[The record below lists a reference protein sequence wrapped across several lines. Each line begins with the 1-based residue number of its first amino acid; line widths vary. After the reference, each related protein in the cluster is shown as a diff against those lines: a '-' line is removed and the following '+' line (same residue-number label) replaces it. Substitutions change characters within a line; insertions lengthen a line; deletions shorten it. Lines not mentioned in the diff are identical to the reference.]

1 MELKVEEIKALAPIQ
16 FNYEDIK
23 KWITEKAKEYKS
35 MVYTE
40 ETITN
45 AKSDRATLNKVAK
58 ALNDEKIRIKKEV
71 LKPFEDFESKCK
83 ELQGIITD
91 ASNSIDVQ
99 VKAFETKEQEEKK
112 KQIEDL
118 FNTYIGDFKELIIFE
133 QIFNQRWLNKTYT
146 TKKIEDEIKHLIAK
160 TTTDLK
166 VIDAQIQDESINK
179 SVKNYYFNNITDPS
193 ILGNSLQE
201 GMKIDENNKKIEE
214 LNRQKA
220 EQEKKIQNYIIE
232 QAKESDKVEGKNL
245 LTINFR
251 VTATKEQFMAIR
263 EFLEKNNIKYGKV
276 D

>member
-91 ASNSIDVQ
+91 ASNSIDIQ

-146 TKKIEDEIKHLIAK
+146 IKKIEDEIKHLIAK
-160 TTTDLK
+160 TTNDLK

-201 GMKIDENNKKIEE
+201 GMKIDENNKKLEQ
-214 LNRQKA
+214 LRNTQKA
-220 EQEKKIQNYIIE
+220 TSEEQNIKENSEKITNIVSKTENLIQI
-232 QAKESDKVEGKNL
+232 D
-245 LTINFR
+245 FR
-251 VTATKEQFMAIR
+251 VITTKEKFMKLK
-263 EFLEKNNIKYGKV
+263 EFLEINEIDYRRV
-276 D
+276 

>member
-58 ALNDEKIRIKKEV
+58 ALNDEKIRIKKKV

-91 ASNSIDVQ
+91 ASNSIDIQ

-112 KQIEDL
+112 KQIENL

-146 TKKIEDEIKHLIAK
+146 IKKIEDEIKHLIAK
-160 TTTDLK
+160 TTNDLK

-214 LNRQKA
+214 LNKQKA
-220 EQEKKIQNYIIE
+220 EQEKKVQNYIIE

-245 LTINFR
+245 LTIDFR
-251 VTATKEQFMAIR
+251 VTATKEQFMVIR
-263 EFLEKNNIKYGKV
+263 EFFEKNNIKYGRI
-276 D
+276 

>member
-91 ASNSIDVQ
+91 ASNSIDIQ

-146 TKKIEDEIKHLIAK
+146 IKKIEDEIKHLIAK

-201 GMKIDENNKKIEE
+201 GMKIDENNKK
-214 LNRQKA
+214 L
-220 EQEKKIQNYIIE
+220 EQLRNTQYFEP
-232 QAKESDKVEGKNL
+232 L
-245 LTINFR
+245 
-251 VTATKEQFMAIR
+251 
-263 EFLEKNNIKYGKV
+263 
-276 D
+276 

>member
-71 LKPFEDFESKCK
+71 LKPFEDFESNCK

-91 ASNSIDVQ
+91 ASNSIDIQ

-146 TKKIEDEIKHLIAK
+146 IKKIEDEIKHLIAK

-201 GMKIDENNKKIEE
+201 GMKIDENNKKLEQ
-214 LNRQKA
+214 LRNTQKA
-220 EQEKKIQNYIIE
+220 TSEEQNIKENSEKITNIVSKTENLIQI
-232 QAKESDKVEGKNL
+232 D
-245 LTINFR
+245 FR
-251 VTATKEQFMAIR
+251 VITTKEKFMKLK
-263 EFLEKNNIKYGKV
+263 EFLEINEIDYRRV
-276 D
+276 

>member
-45 AKSDRATLNKVAK
+45 AKLDRATLNKVAK

-91 ASNSIDVQ
+91 ASNSIDIQ

-146 TKKIEDEIKHLIAK
+146 IKKIEDEIKHLIAK

-201 GMKIDENNKKIEE
+201 GMKIDENNKKLEQ
-214 LNRQKA
+214 LRNTQKA
-220 EQEKKIQNYIIE
+220 TSEEQNIKENSEKITNIVSKT
-232 QAKESDKVEGKNL
+232 KNL
-245 LTINFR
+245 IQIDFR
-251 VTATKEQFMAIR
+251 VITTKEKFMKLK
-263 EFLEKNNIKYGKV
+263 EFLEINEIDYRRV
-276 D
+276 

>member
-91 ASNSIDVQ
+91 ASNSIDIQ

-118 FNTYIGDFKELIIFE
+118 FNTYIRDFKGLIIFE

-146 TKKIEDEIKHLIAK
+146 IKKIEDEIKHLIAK
-160 TTTDLK
+160 TTNDLN

-201 GMKIDENNKKIEE
+201 GMKIDENNKKLEQ
-214 LNRQKA
+214 LRNAQKA
-220 EQEKKIQNYIIE
+220 TSEEQNIKENSEKITNIVSKTENLIQI
-232 QAKESDKVEGKNL
+232 D
-245 LTINFR
+245 FR
-251 VTATKEQFMAIR
+251 VITTKEKFMKLK
-263 EFLEKNNIKYGKV
+263 EFLEINEIDYRRV
-276 D
+276 

>member
-91 ASNSIDVQ
+91 ASNSIDTQ

-146 TKKIEDEIKHLIAK
+146 IKKIEDEIKHLIAK

-201 GMKIDENNKKIEE
+201 GMKIDENNKKLEQ
-214 LNRQKA
+214 LRNTQKA
-220 EQEKKIQNYIIE
+220 TSEEQNIKENSEKITNIVSKTENLIQI
-232 QAKESDKVEGKNL
+232 D
-245 LTINFR
+245 FR
-251 VTATKEQFMAIR
+251 VITTKEKFMKLK
-263 EFLEKNNIKYGKV
+263 EFLEINEIDYRRV
-276 D
+276 

>member
-83 ELQGIITD
+83 ELQEIITD
-91 ASNSIDVQ
+91 ASNSIDIQ

-146 TKKIEDEIKHLIAK
+146 IKKIEDEIKHLIAK

-201 GMKIDENNKKIEE
+201 GMKIDENNKKLEQLRNTQKVTSEE
-214 LNRQKA
+214 QNIK
-220 EQEKKIQNYIIE
+220 ENSEKITNIVSKTENLIQI
-232 QAKESDKVEGKNL
+232 D
-245 LTINFR
+245 FR
-251 VTATKEQFMAIR
+251 VITTKEKFMKLK
-263 EFLEKNNIKYGKV
+263 EFLEINEIDYRRV
-276 D
+276 

>member
-91 ASNSIDVQ
+91 ASNSIDIQ
-99 VKAFETKEQEEKK
+99 VKAFET
-112 KQIEDL
+112 
-118 FNTYIGDFKELIIFE
+118 
-133 QIFNQRWLNKTYT
+133 
-146 TKKIEDEIKHLIAK
+146 
-160 TTTDLK
+160 
-166 VIDAQIQDESINK
+166 
-179 SVKNYYFNNITDPS
+179 
-193 ILGNSLQE
+193 
-201 GMKIDENNKKIEE
+201 
-214 LNRQKA
+214 
-220 EQEKKIQNYIIE
+220 
-232 QAKESDKVEGKNL
+232 
-245 LTINFR
+245 
-251 VTATKEQFMAIR
+251 
-263 EFLEKNNIKYGKV
+263 
-276 D
+276 

>member
-99 VKAFETKEQEEKK
+99 VKAFEIKEQEEKK

-146 TKKIEDEIKHLIAK
+146 IKKIEDEIKHLIAK

-263 EFLEKNNIKYGKV
+263 EFFEKNNIKYGKV

>member
-45 AKSDRATLNKVAK
+45 AKLDRATLNKVAK

-91 ASNSIDVQ
+91 ASNSIDIQ

-146 TKKIEDEIKHLIAK
+146 IKKIEDEIKHLIAK

-201 GMKIDENNKKIEE
+201 GMKIDENNKKLEQLRNTQKVTSEE
-214 LNRQKA
+214 QNIK
-220 EQEKKIQNYIIE
+220 ENSEKITNIVSKTENLIQI
-232 QAKESDKVEGKNL
+232 D
-245 LTINFR
+245 FR
-251 VTATKEQFMAIR
+251 VITTKEKFMKLK
-263 EFLEKNNIKYGKV
+263 EFLEINEIDYRRV
-276 D
+276 

>member
-91 ASNSIDVQ
+91 ASNSIDIQ

-146 TKKIEDEIKHLIAK
+146 IKKIEDEIKHLIAK

-201 GMKIDENNKKIEE
+201 GMKIDENNKKLEQ
-214 LNRQKA
+214 LRNTQKA
-220 EQEKKIQNYIIE
+220 TSEEQNIKENSEKITNIVSKTENLIQI
-232 QAKESDKVEGKNL
+232 D
-245 LTINFR
+245 FR
-251 VTATKEQFMAIR
+251 VITTKEKFMKLK
-263 EFLEKNNIKYGKV
+263 EFLEINEIDYRRV
-276 D
+276 

>member
-91 ASNSIDVQ
+91 ASNSIDIQ

-146 TKKIEDEIKHLIAK
+146 IKKIEDEIKHLIAK
-160 TTTDLK
+160 TTNDLN

-201 GMKIDENNKKIEE
+201 GMKIDENNKKLEQ
-214 LNRQKA
+214 LRNAQKA
-220 EQEKKIQNYIIE
+220 TSEEQNIKENSEKITNIVSKTENLIQI
-232 QAKESDKVEGKNL
+232 D
-245 LTINFR
+245 FR
-251 VTATKEQFMAIR
+251 VITTKEKFMKLK
-263 EFLEKNNIKYGKV
+263 EFLEINEIDYRRV
-276 D
+276 

>member
-91 ASNSIDVQ
+91 ASNSIDIQ
-99 VKAFETKEQEEKK
+99 VKAFETKEQEENK

-146 TKKIEDEIKHLIAK
+146 IKKIEDEIKHLIAK

-201 GMKIDENNKKIEE
+201 GMKIDENNKKLEQ
-214 LNRQKA
+214 LRNTQKA
-220 EQEKKIQNYIIE
+220 TSEEQNIKENSEKITNIVSKTENLIQI
-232 QAKESDKVEGKNL
+232 D
-245 LTINFR
+245 FR
-251 VTATKEQFMAIR
+251 VITTKEKFMKLK
-263 EFLEKNNIKYGKV
+263 EFLEINEIDYRRV
-276 D
+276 

>member
-91 ASNSIDVQ
+91 ASNSIDIQ

-146 TKKIEDEIKHLIAK
+146 IKKIEDEIKHLIAK

-201 GMKIDENNKKIEE
+201 GMKIDENNKKLEQ
-214 LNRQKA
+214 LRNTQKA
-220 EQEKKIQNYIIE
+220 ISEEQNIKENSEKITNIVSKTENLIQI
-232 QAKESDKVEGKNL
+232 D
-245 LTINFR
+245 FR
-251 VTATKEQFMAIR
+251 VITTKEKFMKLK
-263 EFLEKNNIKYGKV
+263 EFLEINEIDYRRV
-276 D
+276 

>member
-58 ALNDEKIRIKKEV
+58 ALNDEKIRIKKKV

-91 ASNSIDVQ
+91 ASNSIDIQ

-146 TKKIEDEIKHLIAK
+146 IKKIEDEIKHLIAK
-160 TTTDLK
+160 TTNDLK

-201 GMKIDENNKKIEE
+201 GMKIDENNKKIE
-214 LNRQKA
+214 
-220 EQEKKIQNYIIE
+220 
-232 QAKESDKVEGKNL
+232 
-245 LTINFR
+245 
-251 VTATKEQFMAIR
+251 
-263 EFLEKNNIKYGKV
+263 
-276 D
+276 

>member
-91 ASNSIDVQ
+91 ASNSIDIQ

-146 TKKIEDEIKHLIAK
+146 IKKIEDEI
-160 TTTDLK
+160 
-166 VIDAQIQDESINK
+166 
-179 SVKNYYFNNITDPS
+179 
-193 ILGNSLQE
+193 
-201 GMKIDENNKKIEE
+201 
-214 LNRQKA
+214 NRFC
-220 EQEKKIQNYIIE
+220 
-232 QAKESDKVEGKNL
+232 V
-245 LTINFR
+245 F
-251 VTATKEQFMAIR
+251 
-263 EFLEKNNIKYGKV
+263 
-276 D
+276 

>member
-91 ASNSIDVQ
+91 VSNSIDIQ

-146 TKKIEDEIKHLIAK
+146 IKKIEDEIKHLIAK

-201 GMKIDENNKKIEE
+201 GMKIDENNKKLEQLRNTQKVTSEE
-214 LNRQKA
+214 QNIK
-220 EQEKKIQNYIIE
+220 ENSEKITNIVSKTENLIQI
-232 QAKESDKVEGKNL
+232 D
-245 LTINFR
+245 FR
-251 VTATKEQFMAIR
+251 VITTKEKFMKLK
-263 EFLEKNNIKYGKV
+263 EFLEINEIDYRRV
-276 D
+276 

>member
-91 ASNSIDVQ
+91 ASNSIDIQ

-146 TKKIEDEIKHLIAK
+146 IKKIEDEIKHLIAK

-201 GMKIDENNKKIEE
+201 GMKIDENNKKLEQ
-214 LNRQKA
+214 LRNAQKA
-220 EQEKKIQNYIIE
+220 TSEEQNIKENSEKITNIVSKTENLIQI
-232 QAKESDKVEGKNL
+232 D
-245 LTINFR
+245 FR
-251 VTATKEQFMAIR
+251 VITTKEKFMKLK
-263 EFLEKNNIKYGKV
+263 EFLEINEIDYRRV
-276 D
+276 

>member
-146 TKKIEDEIKHLIAK
+146 IKKIEDEIKHLIAK

-201 GMKIDENNKKIEE
+201 GMKIDENNKKLEQ
-214 LNRQKA
+214 LRNTQKA
-220 EQEKKIQNYIIE
+220 TSEEQNIKENSEKITNIVSKTENLIQI
-232 QAKESDKVEGKNL
+232 D
-245 LTINFR
+245 FR
-251 VTATKEQFMAIR
+251 VITTKEKFMKLK
-263 EFLEKNNIKYGKV
+263 EFLEINEIDYRRV
-276 D
+276 

>member
-263 EFLEKNNIKYGKV
+263 EFFKKNNIKYGKV